1 VAALITTE
9 KEFNMRIS
17 VNHRKTHIYRVDII
31 HDRLSDLAMQILEF
45 DGSARAPWTRDLTYA
60 LKRCPEYMEKR
71 YRRLCKIQALYRSA
85 YLFDRD

>member
-1 VAALITTE
+1 
-9 KEFNMRIS
+9 
-17 VNHRKTHIYRVDII
+17 
-31 HDRLSDLAMQILEF
+31 MQILEF